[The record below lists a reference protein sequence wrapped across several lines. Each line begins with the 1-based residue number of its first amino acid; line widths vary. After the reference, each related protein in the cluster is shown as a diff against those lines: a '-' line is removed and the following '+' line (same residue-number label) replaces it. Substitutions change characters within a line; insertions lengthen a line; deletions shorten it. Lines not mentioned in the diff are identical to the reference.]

1 MPERMLNLSSG
12 GGADSTDR
20 GALHGHA
27 QVEAMYKVGCTPS
40 GGLCTP
46 TDMVKLGRACW
57 PSHYFI
63 VSHRPN

>member
-27 QVEAMYKVGCTPS
+27 QVEAMYKVGCSHLRGP
-40 GGLCTP
+40 LH
-46 TDMVKLGRACW
+46 TD
-57 PSHYFI
+57 
-63 VSHRPN
+63 